1 MNMTLKKV
9 GKFIPII
16 GVILF
21 IYIIIGIGIEKIGN
35 NAFSNYNW
43 ESFFL
48 IKSKLIKK
56 DILMHY
62 CERF

>member
-9 GKFIPII
+9 GKIIPII

-48 IKSKLIKK
+48 IKK
-56 DILMHY
+56 
-62 CERF
+62 